1 MYRDMEQWG
10 KIRRQVLVEGKSRR
24 SVLKE
29 HGMHWKTLEKI
40 LGHEEPPG
48 YRQDRGRERP
58 VIGPFIGVIESILEA
73 DKGVH
78 KKQRHTAKRIWDRLK
93 DEHAFQGGYT
103 QVKEVV
109 AAIRARSKEVFVPL
123 IHPMGEAQV
132 DFGHADVILDGE
144 KIKAAIF
151 VMVLPYS
158 DAFFVCLFPRE
169 CPEAF
174 LEGHVRAFEF
184 FGGVPYRI
192 IYDNTSSAVA
202 KILGGR
208 ERKLTH
214 GFLRL
219 VSHHLFEP
227 AFCRVR
233 RGNEKGVVEN
243 LVGYSRRN
251 FLVPVPKVLDLEV
264 LNEDLKVLCV
274 RDLER
279 KLRGEK
285 KNKAELLLEERG
297 SLLALPKQR
306 FEGRRIEHAGASSLS
321 LVRFDCN
328 DYSVP
333 TEYAHHPVCAV
344 GGISEVKLIV
354 GGKVVARH
362 RRSWKKEGVF
372 FEPVHYLA
380 LLERKPGAL
389 DFARPLCGLDLPGS
403 FGVLRRRLERGL
415 GHGGTREYIRCLRL
429 LEKVS
434 AKELEEAVEQA
445 LQIGALGADAIR
457 LILEHRRE
465 RPVGLFSLDGRP
477 HLKLVQVSSPDL
489 SVYDAMTRG
498 AES

>member
-1 MYRDMEQWG
+1 MYRDMDQWA
-10 KIRRQVLVEGKSRR
+10 KIRRQVLVEGKSKR
-24 SVLKE
+24 SVLRE
-29 HGMHWKTLEKI
+29 HGMHWQTLKKI

-48 YRQDRGRERP
+48 YRQEGSRKRP
-58 VIGPFIGVIESILEA
+58 VIGPFLGVIESIIEA

-93 DEHAFQGGYT
+93 EEHAYKGGYT

-109 AAIRARSKEVFVPL
+109 AGIRARSKEVFVPL
-123 IHPMGEAQV
+123 IHPLGEAQV

-144 KIKAAIF
+144 KVKVAIF

-158 DAFFVCLFPRE
+158 DAFFVCVFPRE

-174 LEGHVRAFEF
+174 FEGHVRAFEF

-202 KILGGR
+202 KILPGR
-208 ERKLTH
+208 ERKLTQ

-219 VSHHLFEP
+219 VSYYLFEP
-227 AFCRVR
+227 HFCRVR

-243 LVGYSRRN
+243 LVGFSRRN
-251 FLVPVPKVLDLEV
+251 FLVPVPRVSDLEL
-264 LNEDLKVLCV
+264 LNEDLKVLCL

-279 KLRGEK
+279 QLRGKER
-285 KNKAELLLEERG
+285 NKAKLLEEERE

-306 FEGRRIEHAGASSLS
+306 FEGRRIEQTQASSLS

-328 DYSVP
+328 GYSVP

-344 GGISEVKLIV
+344 GSISEVKLIV
-354 GGKVVARH
+354 AAKVVARH

-372 FEPVHYLA
+372 FEPIHYLA

-389 DFARPLCGLDLPGS
+389 DFARPLCGLELPSS
-403 FGVLRRRLERGL
+403 FGVLRRRLERDL
-415 GHGGTREYIRCLRL
+415 GHSGTREYIRCLRL
-429 LEKVS
+429 LEKAS
-434 AKELEEAVEQA
+434 PKELEQAVEQA

-477 HLKLVQVSSPDL
+477 HLKLVQVSLPDL
-489 SVYDAMTRG
+489 SVYSTMARKG
-498 AES
+498 